1 MTGVSRRRFVQGA
14 AVTGGAAVVGPVWGQ
29 TVAEAVRIPGGG
41 VAESAALS
49 VTKADPRYPS
59 LVSGVNLRWVGTP
72 DAVRVV
78 GSADQVVQVVQE
90 AVDKGQPV
98 AVRSGGHCYEDFV
111 TRPEVRVV
119 IDMSGMSGVTFD
131 RDRRAFAVEP
141 GATLGT
147 VYRALFKGWG
157 VTLPGG
163 TCPTVGTG
171 GHVAGGGYGPL
182 GRLHGLIVD
191 HLYAVEV
198 VVVDAAGKARKV
210 VATREPDDPNRDLWW
225 AHTGAGGGNFGVIT
239 CYWFRSPGATGTEP
253 SALLPKPP
261 AELLVSEVSWSWEGM
276 TEAAFTRLLKNFSQW
291 HEKNSAPGT
300 PYAALFSHLTPQHRS
315 AGSFAMNTQIDA
327 SVPDADKLL
336 DAFLAAVNEGTGL
349 TYRVGDRKRVP
360 WLYAVT
366 QWAGW
371 VGGTTARWKA
381 KSAYLRKAFPDA
393 QVKAFYKHL
402 TRTDYDNP
410 GGLVVLSSYGG
421 RINQVAAGDTAV
433 AQRDSIVKLLYV
445 SLWNEASEDAKHLA
459 WIREFYRDVYAATG
473 GVPRPG
479 GVDDGAFI
487 NYVDA
492 DMADPAIN
500 DSGVPWH
507 QLYFKDNYSRLQA
520 VKAKWDPRNH
530 FTHSMAIRKP

>member
-14 AVTGGAAVVGPVWGQ
+14 AVTGGAAMVGPVWGQ

-78 GSADQVVQVVQE
+78 GSADQVVQAVQE

-191 HLYAVEV
+191 HLHAVEV

-225 AHTGAGGGNFGVIT
+225 AHTGAGGGNFGVVT

-520 VKAKWDPRNH
+520 VKAKWDPKNL